1 MTRQTKMET
10 KIWKQGNRLIII
22 NIKHNINIK
31 TTETYT
37 KNEWEQTTQNYRLMK
52 ERNVRRNKGN
62 SITIMQ
68 TFDIYRIH
76 PYIGSDIFRVQFWC
90 HNIQTGSHPLPRYQS
105 ATDVLAPVTSISPTP
120 LLFFNPYLNII
131 ETPKRRRYEVR
142 EAPPSHR
149 TCGTEDGQQNRQV
162 ICPSSFPI
170 LTAYTKH

>member
-76 PYIGSDIFRVQFWC
+76 PYIGSDIFRVQF
-90 HNIQTGSHPLPRYQS
+90 
-105 ATDVLAPVTSISPTP
+105 
-120 LLFFNPYLNII
+120 
-131 ETPKRRRYEVR
+131 
-142 EAPPSHR
+142 
-149 TCGTEDGQQNRQV
+149 
-162 ICPSSFPI
+162 
-170 LTAYTKH
+170 